1 MFKHSFFTL
10 SLFIL
15 QILSAGVIQA
25 LGAPNVLRGRTA
37 ERAKVPASNK
47 VGGGYDEESSASPP
61 CQNISLCPIVE
72 QRDDSKGN
80 AALES
85 TLNDVGIMDEKSLKP
100 RMTRQKDIESQRRKL
115 PDKKG
120 DGSEPD
126 DEKPDSKPMRH
137 KDKKYGNEKPEEK
150 NAVLFDVQVT
160 REQAH

>member
-1 MFKHSFFTL
+1 MNWEKHKHL
-10 SLFIL
+10 
-15 QILSAGVIQA
+15 
-25 LGAPNVLRGRTA
+25 
-37 ERAKVPASNK
+37 PASNK
-47 VGGGYDEESSASPP
+47 VGGGGYDDESSASPP
-61 CQNISLCPIVE
+61 CHKFSWRPIVE

-85 TLNDVGIMDEKSLKP
+85 TLNDVGIMDGMSLMP
-100 RMTRQKDIESQRRKL
+100 RMTRQKNIESKRRKYRH
-115 PDKKG
+115 PGKKG

-126 DEKPDSKPMRH
+126 DQKPDLKPWRH